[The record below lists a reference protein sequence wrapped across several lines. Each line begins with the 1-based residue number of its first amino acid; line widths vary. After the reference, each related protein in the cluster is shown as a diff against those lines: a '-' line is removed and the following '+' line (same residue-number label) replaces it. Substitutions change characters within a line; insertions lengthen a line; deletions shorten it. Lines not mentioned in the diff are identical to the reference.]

1 MDEITNYESVI
12 TWESGE
18 PVVKYR
24 QMLTKNVIADM
35 PIVAMSMPYK
45 RTQEEIDNDI
55 DPEFEG
61 KTNVEVMN
69 IRLARKAAKGDLD
82 AYRLLTERVL
92 GRPKQE
98 VQSTNL
104 SMSYSEFL
112 EKVTE
117 EENENIIDAQVKEL

>member
-24 QMLTKNVIADM
+24 QMLTKNVIANM

-45 RTQEEIDNDI
+45 RTQEEIEEDI

-61 KTNVEVMN
+61 KTNIEVMN
-69 IRLARKAAKGDLD
+69 IRLARKAAEGNLE